1 MSKSNLSYLL
11 WRFFYGVPVNKM
23 WQGCLWKCNKAGFS
37 REKGVAR
44 MDGCGYLRLHHQCC
58 CWPNLTSLAKSKRQQ
73 HHLAAVII
81 PKKWSDRLLVLYFP
95 WSRKTLQKL
104 SEADIE
110 KEITH
115 LRSDFNIRLSTL
127 HLFPLKNP
135 PLVITVIFGN
145 SEPSSRWN

>member
-1 MSKSNLSYLL
+1 MFWSNLSQLL
-11 WRFFYGVPVNKM
+11 WSSFYGVSVNKM

-44 MDGCGYLRLHHQCC
+44 MDGCGYLRLHHCC

-73 HHLAAVII
+73 QHLAAVIMYLRNEAI
-81 PKKWSDRLLVLYFP
+81 GLLFSYFP

-115 LRSDFNIRLSTL
+115 QRSDFNIRLSTL
-127 HLFPLKNP
+127 HLLPRKNSPLA
-135 PLVITVIFGN
+135 ITLKFG
-145 SEPSSRWN
+145 EPWAQL